1 MLVGNSTAR
10 EEQAPLQVKT
20 LFSKYRGVEN
30 PTITEYISS
39 VPDTLSEAVDLINS
53 TWFNESFSATDYTL
67 TNREHLSE
75 YVRGFHSAANTL
87 TPAVNSAIGLLSD
100 PSSKLLLS
108 IHQPNLF
115 AYGGVYKKIVLLET
129 LKGLAESKKPN
140 SKLVNPFLIVD
151 HDFLDDIWMRT
162 AQLPSIRNKGG
173 VLEIRTPVSN
183 TKRWQM
189 VCNTPPPHKQILES
203 WRKQLKLWIKNA
215 ATNNFDKSVL
225 LRNFEGLWTDIEGAF
240 IRSKSYSDFNAF
252 FQSRVV
258 NGIWGYKTL
267 FVRLSDISPVFDK
280 GFEFLL
286 SGYDKYSRAV
296 EKAEKYFLERNIS
309 TGVSSTAYLNAP
321 VWIHCKCG
329 SKASAKVR
337 EDKVGIILRG
347 KCMSCKSDLQIDF
360 ENTKELKLSKE
371 VIHKVSPRAIPI
383 LLLLSKELGIGCYA
397 SGTGGSVGYTIVGSL
412 IFKELA
418 VNMPLTVVWPS
429 DDKYIGFG
437 QSEALEYLQLRQ
449 RSDVIDYLR
458 TLRAEDSARSKEIK
472 PLLIERDRLVHEG
485 RPIEAVLSR
494 LFLLKEQQRK
504 IRSMIKVVEKVKN
517 TLQLKPCFLDYGI
530 NFGIKN
536 TECQWRQNL
545 IENNNLTIPSVLS
558 SEAIPTK
565 IDR

>member
-39 VPDTLSEAVDLINS
+39 VPDTLSEAVDLMNS

-67 TNREHLSE
+67 TNRKHLSE
-75 YVRGFHSAANTL
+75 YIRRFHTAANTL

-100 PSSKLLLS
+100 PSSKLLVS

-140 SKLVNPFLIVD
+140 SKLVNLFLIVD

-225 LRNFEGLWTDIEGAF
+225 LRNFEGLWTDVEGAF

-337 EDKVGIILRG
+337 EDKLGILVRG

-360 ENTKELKLSKE
+360 ENTKGLKLSKE

-397 SGTGGSVGYTIVGSL
+397 SGTGGSVGYTILGSL
-412 IFKELA
+412 IFRELSIK
-418 VNMPLTVVWPS
+418 MPLTVVWPA
-429 DDKYIGFG
+429 DDMYVGLG

-449 RSDVIDYLR
+449 RSDVIDFLR
-458 TLRAEDSARSKEIK
+458 TLRAEDFAMSREIRPMLEERNLLVSEGQPIDEILSK
-472 PLLIERDRLVHEG
+472 
-485 RPIEAVLSR
+485 
-494 LFLLKEQQRK
+494 LFKLKERQRK
-504 IRSMIKVVEKVKN
+504 IHSMIKVVEKVKN
-517 TLQLKPCFLDYGI
+517 SLQIKPCFLDYGI
-530 NFGIKN
+530 NFGVKN
-536 TECQWRQNL
+536 TEANWRNNL
-545 IENNNLTIPSVLS
+545 IKNNNLMLPLHLTSN
-558 SEAIPTK
+558 
-565 IDR
+565 D

>member
-39 VPDTLSEAVDLINS
+39 VPDTLSEAVDLMNS

-67 TNREHLSE
+67 TNRKHLSE
-75 YVRGFHSAANTL
+75 YVRRFHTAANTL

-100 PSSKLLLS
+100 PSSKLLVS

-140 SKLVNPFLIVD
+140 SKLVNLFLIVD

-225 LRNFEGLWTDIEGAF
+225 LRNFEGLWTDVEGAF

-286 SGYDKYSRAV
+286 SSYDKYSRAV

-337 EDKVGIILRG
+337 EDKLGILVRG

-412 IFKELA
+412 IFKELSIK
-418 VNMPLTVVWPS
+418 MPLTVVWPA
-429 DDKYIGFG
+429 DDMYVGLG

-458 TLRAEDSARSKEIK
+458 TLRAEDFAMSREIRPMLEERNLLVSEGQPIDEILSK
-472 PLLIERDRLVHEG
+472 
-485 RPIEAVLSR
+485 
-494 LFLLKEQQRK
+494 LFKLKERQRK
-504 IRSMIKVVEKVKN
+504 IHSMIKVVEKVRN
-517 TLQLKPCFLDYGI
+517 SLQIKPCFLDYGI
-530 NFGIKN
+530 NFGVKK
-536 TECQWRQNL
+536 TEANWRDNL
-545 IENNNLTIPSVLS
+545 IKNNNLMLPLHLTSN
-558 SEAIPTK
+558 
-565 IDR
+565 D

>member
-39 VPDTLSEAVDLINS
+39 VPDTLSEAVDIINS

-67 TNREHLSE
+67 TNRELLSE
-75 YVRGFHSAANTL
+75 YVRRFHTAANTL
-87 TPAVNSAIGLLSD
+87 TTAVNSAIGLLSD
-100 PSSKLLLS
+100 PSSKLLVS

-129 LKGLAESKKPN
+129 LKDIAESKKSN
-140 SKLVNPFLIVD
+140 SKLVNLFLIVD

-225 LRNFEGLWTDIEGAF
+225 LRNFEALWTDVEGAF

-286 SGYDKYSRAV
+286 SGYDKYSSAV

-337 EDKVGIILRG
+337 EDKVGVILRG

-360 ENTKELKLSKE
+360 ENTKGLKLSKE

-412 IFKELA
+412 IFKELSIK
-418 VNMPLTVVWPS
+418 MPLTVVWPA
-429 DDKYIGFG
+429 DDMYVGLG

-458 TLRAEDSARSKEIK
+458 TLRAEDFAMSREIRPMLEERNLLVNEGQPIDEILSK
-472 PLLIERDRLVHEG
+472 
-485 RPIEAVLSR
+485 
-494 LFLLKEQQRK
+494 LFKLKERQRK
-504 IRSMIKVVEKVKN
+504 IHSMIKVVEKVRN
-517 TLQLKPCFLDYGI
+517 SLQIKPCFLDYGI
-530 NFGIKN
+530 NFGVKN
-536 TECQWRQNL
+536 TEANWRNNL
-545 IENNNLTIPSVLS
+545 IKNNNLMLPLHFNF
-558 SEAIPTK
+558 ERLNPP
-565 IDR
+565 D

>member
-10 EEQAPLQVKT
+10 EEQAPLKVKT

-53 TWFNESFSATDYTL
+53 AWFNENFSATDYTL
-67 TNREHLSE
+67 TNREHLSK
-75 YVRGFHSAANTL
+75 YVRRFHEAADTL
-87 TPAVNSAIGLLSD
+87 TPAVTSAIGLLSD
-100 PSSKLLLS
+100 PSSKLLVS

-129 LKGLAESKKPN
+129 LKDLAESKKSN
-140 SKLVNPFLIVD
+140 SKLVNLFLIVD

-173 VLEIRTPVSN
+173 VLEVRTPVSN
-183 TKRWQM
+183 TKRWQI
-189 VCNTPPPHKQILES
+189 VCNTPPPHKQVLES

-215 ATNNFDKSVL
+215 APNNFDKSVL
-225 LRNFEGLWTDIEGAF
+225 LRNFEALWTDVEGAF

-267 FVRLSDISPVFDK
+267 FVRLSDISPVFGK

-286 SGYDKYSRAV
+286 SGYDKYSSAV

-337 EDKVGIILRG
+337 EDKVGVILRG
-347 KCMSCKSDLQIDF
+347 KCMSCKNDLQIDF
-360 ENTKELKLSKE
+360 ENTKGLKLSKE

-412 IFKELA
+412 IFKELSIK
-418 VNMPLTVVWPS
+418 MPLTVVWPA
-429 DDKYIGFG
+429 DDMYVGLG
-437 QSEALEYLQLRQ
+437 QSEALECLQLRQ
-449 RSDVIDYLR
+449 RSDVIEYLR
-458 TLRAEDSARSKEIK
+458 TLRAEDFAMSREIR
-472 PLLIERDRLVHEG
+472 PLLEERNLLVNEG
-485 RPIEAVLSR
+485 QPIDEILSK
-494 LFLLKEQQRK
+494 LFKLKEQQRK
-504 IRSMIKVVEKVKN
+504 IHSMIKIVEKVRN
-517 TLQLKPCFLDYGI
+517 SLQIKPCFLDYGI
-530 NFGIKN
+530 NFGVKN
-536 TECQWRQNL
+536 TEANWRNNL
-545 IENNNLTIPSVLS
+545 IKNNNLMLPLRLTLN
-558 SEAIPTK
+558 
-565 IDR
+565 D

>member
-20 LFSKYRGVEN
+20 LFSKYRGVEI

-39 VPDTLSEAVDLINS
+39 VPDTLSEAVDIINS

-67 TNREHLSE
+67 TNREHLAE
-75 YVRGFHSAANTL
+75 YVRRFHTAANTL
-87 TPAVNSAIGLLSD
+87 TTAVNSAIGLLSD
-100 PSSKLLLS
+100 PSSKLLVS

-129 LKGLAESKKPN
+129 LKDIAESKKSN
-140 SKLVNPFLIVD
+140 SKLVNLFLIVD
-151 HDFLDDIWMRT
+151 HDFLDDVWMRT
-162 AQLPSIRNKGG
+162 AQLPSNRNKGG

-225 LRNFEGLWTDIEGAF
+225 LRNFEALWTDVEGAF

-286 SGYDKYSRAV
+286 SGYDKYSSAV

-337 EDKVGIILRG
+337 EDKVGVILRG

-360 ENTKELKLSKE
+360 ENTKGLKLSKE

-412 IFKELA
+412 IFKELSIK
-418 VNMPLTVVWPS
+418 MPLTVVWPA
-429 DDKYIGFG
+429 DDMYVGLG

-458 TLRAEDSARSKEIK
+458 TLRAEDFAMSREIRPMLEERNLLVNEGQPIDEILSK
-472 PLLIERDRLVHEG
+472 
-485 RPIEAVLSR
+485 
-494 LFLLKEQQRK
+494 LFKLKEQQRK
-504 IRSMIKVVEKVKN
+504 IHSMIKVVEKVRN
-517 TLQLKPCFLDYGI
+517 SLQIKPCFLDYGI
-530 NFGIKN
+530 NFGVKN
-536 TECQWRQNL
+536 TEANWRNNL
-545 IENNNLTIPSVLS
+545 IKNNNLMLPLHLTSN
-558 SEAIPTK
+558 
-565 IDR
+565 D

>member
-39 VPDTLSEAVDLINS
+39 VPDTLSEAVDIINS

-75 YVRGFHSAANTL
+75 YVRRFHTAANTL

-100 PSSKLLLS
+100 PSSKLLVS

-140 SKLVNPFLIVD
+140 SKLVNLFLIVD

-225 LRNFEGLWTDIEGAF
+225 LRNFEGLWTDVEGAF

-360 ENTKELKLSKE
+360 ENTKGLKLSKE

-412 IFKELA
+412 IFKELSIK
-418 VNMPLTVVWPS
+418 MPLTVVWPA
-429 DDKYIGFG
+429 DDMYVGLG

-458 TLRAEDSARSKEIK
+458 TLRAEDFAMSREIRPMLEERNLLVNEGQPIDEILSK
-472 PLLIERDRLVHEG
+472 
-485 RPIEAVLSR
+485 
-494 LFLLKEQQRK
+494 LFKLKERQRK
-504 IRSMIKVVEKVKN
+504 IHSMIKVVEKVRN
-517 TLQLKPCFLDYGI
+517 SLQIKPCFLDYGI
-530 NFGIKN
+530 NFGVKN
-536 TECQWRQNL
+536 TEANWRNNL
-545 IENNNLTIPSVLS
+545 IKNNNLMLPLHLTSNV
-558 SEAIPTK
+558 
-565 IDR
+565 

>member
-1 MLVGNSTAR
+1 MLVGNPTAR

-75 YVRGFHSAANTL
+75 YVRRFHTAANTL

-100 PSSKLLLS
+100 PSSKLLVS

-140 SKLVNPFLIVD
+140 SKLVNLFLIVD

-225 LRNFEGLWTDIEGAF
+225 LRNFEGLWTDVEGAF

-360 ENTKELKLSKE
+360 ENTKGLKLSKE

-412 IFKELA
+412 IFKELSIK
-418 VNMPLTVVWPS
+418 MPLTVVWPA
-429 DDKYIGFG
+429 DDMYVGLG

-458 TLRAEDSARSKEIK
+458 TLRAEDFAMSREIRPMLEERNLLVNEGQPIDEILSK
-472 PLLIERDRLVHEG
+472 
-485 RPIEAVLSR
+485 
-494 LFLLKEQQRK
+494 LFKLKERQRK
-504 IRSMIKVVEKVKN
+504 IHSMIKVVEKVRN
-517 TLQLKPCFLDYGI
+517 SLQIKPCFLDYGI
-530 NFGIKN
+530 NFGVKN
-536 TECQWRQNL
+536 TEANWRNNL
-545 IENNNLTIPSVLS
+545 IKNNNLMLPLHLTSN
-558 SEAIPTK
+558 
-565 IDR
+565 D

>member
-39 VPDTLSEAVDLINS
+39 VPDTLSEAVDIINS
-53 TWFNESFSATDYTL
+53 TWFEESFSATDYTL

-75 YVRGFHSAANTL
+75 YVRRFHTAANTL

-100 PSSKLLLS
+100 PSSKLLVS

-140 SKLVNPFLIVD
+140 SKLVNLFLIVD

-225 LRNFEGLWTDIEGAF
+225 LRNFEGLWTDVEGAF

-337 EDKVGIILRG
+337 EDKVGVILRG

-360 ENTKELKLSKE
+360 ENTKGLKLSKE

-412 IFKELA
+412 IFKELSIK
-418 VNMPLTVVWPS
+418 MPLTVVWPA
-429 DDKYIGFG
+429 DDMYVGLG

-458 TLRAEDSARSKEIK
+458 TLKAEDIAMSREIRPMLEERNLLVNEGQPIDEILSK
-472 PLLIERDRLVHEG
+472 
-485 RPIEAVLSR
+485 
-494 LFLLKEQQRK
+494 LFKLKERQRK
-504 IRSMIKVVEKVKN
+504 IHSMIKVVEKVRN
-517 TLQLKPCFLDYGI
+517 SLQIKPCFLDYGI
-530 NFGIKN
+530 NFGVKN
-536 TECQWRQNL
+536 TEANWRNNL
-545 IENNNLTIPSVLS
+545 IKNNNLMLPLHLTSN
-558 SEAIPTK
+558 
-565 IDR
+565 D